1 MKNQRLHQTQQGRLI
16 LQILNEAIPQS
27 LEARQSLQR
36 THLSR
41 SLIHGQGLHLPNF
54 TLKETLP
61 LCFGYEE
68 QPLNGLFLRH
78 HTVCHNPPTN

>member
-16 LQILNEAIPQS
+16 LQTLKEPITQS

-36 THLSR
+36 THLSQ
-41 SLIHGQGLHLPNF
+41 SLIHEQGLHLPNF
-54 TLKETLP
+54 ILKETLP
-61 LCFGYEE
+61 FGYEE
-68 QPLNGLFLRH
+68 QPLNGLFLRN